1 MLGTITR
8 RAAFGL
14 SAAVLMTAS
23 IALAQE
29 AKPFEPREGQE
40 GKDVIWLPTHTELV
54 NRMLNMARVTPDDYL
69 IDLGSGDGR
78 TVIAAA
84 LRDTNAMGIE
94 YNPNMVEHSKRRAA
108 QAGVST
114 RASFMKADIF
124 ESDFSKATVI
134 TMFLLPELNMR
145 LRPKLLALK
154 PGTRIV
160 SNSFDMEDWQPDE
173 TTQASNGCVNHCDA
187 FLWIV
192 PANFAGTWKLPEG
205 ELKLSQKF
213 QIVTGTLSAGNVA
226 TPLSD
231 GKVRGNQLVFSAGGK
246 NYSLTL
252 GKDGLEGTSS
262 LVSSVKGVRAAN

>member
-1 MLGTITR
+1 MFGTITR
-8 RAAFGL
+8 RGALCL
-14 SAAVLMTAS
+14 SAGFLMLTS
-23 IALAQE
+23 LAFAQD
-29 AKPFEPREGQE
+29 AKQFEPREGQE

-84 LRDTNAMGIE
+84 LRDTKALGIE
-94 YNPNMVEHSKRRAA
+94 FNPNMVEHSKRRAA
-108 QAGVST
+108 QAEVAG
-114 RASFMKADIF
+114 RANFVKADIF

-173 TTQASNGCVNHCDA
+173 VTQAGNGCVNHCDA
-187 FLWIV
+187 FLWII
-192 PANFAGTWKLPEG
+192 PANFSGTWKLPEG
-205 ELKLSQKF
+205 ELKLQQKF
-213 QIVTGTLSAGNVA
+213 QVATGTLSTGNVVA
-226 TPLSD
+226 PISN
-231 GKVRGNQLVFSAGGK
+231 GKIHGTRISFSAGGK
-246 NYSLTL
+246 NYSLTMN
-252 GKDGLEGTSS
+252 KDALEGTVS
-262 LVSSVKGVRAAN
+262 LISSVKGNRSAN